1 MRYKVIC
8 ISLPQFLQLDL
19 VTCYLKFCPNNEINF
34 RVLQDVSYIPTT
46 EICSQLISHVNIT
59 IDVSVMALGS
69 AK

>member
-46 EICSQLISHVNIT
+46 DIEKH
-59 IDVSVMALGS
+59 
-69 AK
+69 K